1 MDIFIQIRSGA
12 VMKNCTSLRTFFGAI
27 HSFAEEYGEG
37 FQVRHCWSQQVYSV
51 RLDQGKHSL
60 GWREVS

>member
-1 MDIFIQIRSGA
+1 
-12 VMKNCTSLRTFFGAI
+12 MKNCTSLRTFFGAI